1 MSKYYVKLGNE
12 KTGPFEFKTLLSM
25 ANAGHLKPMDMVSI
39 TGTEWKQARFIPDLF
54 QADIPETI
62 EKSARLLPGK
72 ISLESLS
79 NPEAFKKT
87 FVFVVGGLLLVG
99 FVVGW
104 GINLPS
110 NLSYSKLQ
118 GNFDEIWNENQN
130 LRKEYAGALKKSDY
144 DKALKSEKERYEKIL
159 ADSNSENQARL
170 KDVNEKLLE
179 LQKKHE
185 TLIADSKVFADKA
198 MELEKKLEPIKEL
211 ALKIQE
217 NDALKV
223 LLQKLQE
230 TPEEELAG
238 NIKEFQKIMANRDM
252 ARASELRTTYRTLK
266 NQVSDSFADTL
277 IRWEQITSI
286 LASLAKHHKLTNPAT
301 TTLEDLKT
309 AKDLQ
314 GLFILRTLAN
324 DSKKQLLKDLL
335 ENSKPNDEKKMA
347 ALAALENAT
356 KNTLE
361 FLNAIDQDPNLF
373 ATTPIFKDV
382 GKAPDLILDE
392 ISKAL
397 FLVNQQFEMEEP
409 KKIENH
415 LDSIEKVN
423 PKIIEFIFKYSEE
436 IQMDKLGNNLKKYP
450 VYPALNLALEEPE
463 KIAALIEKIP
473 KSKGV
478 FSLLPKEQ
486 LMKRLNQLR
495 SDFEIVRISGV
506 FSKKVE
512 KANEN

>member
-1 MSKYYVKLGNE
+1 
-12 KTGPFEFKTLLSM
+12 
-25 ANAGHLKPMDMVSI
+25 
-39 TGTEWKQARFIPDLF
+39 
-54 QADIPETI
+54 
-62 EKSARLLPGK
+62 
-72 ISLESLS
+72 
-79 NPEAFKKT
+79 
-87 FVFVVGGLLLVG
+87 
-99 FVVGW
+99 
-104 GINLPS
+104 
-110 NLSYSKLQ
+110 
-118 GNFDEIWNENQN
+118 
-130 LRKEYAGALKKSDY
+130 
-144 DKALKSEKERYEKIL
+144 
-159 ADSNSENQARL
+159 
-170 KDVNEKLLE
+170 
-179 LQKKHE
+179 
-185 TLIADSKVFADKA
+185 
-198 MELEKKLEPIKEL
+198 
-211 ALKIQE
+211 
-217 NDALKV
+217 
-223 LLQKLQE
+223 
-230 TPEEELAG
+230 
-238 NIKEFQKIMANRDM
+238 
-252 ARASELRTTYRTLK
+252 
-266 NQVSDSFADTL
+266 
-277 IRWEQITSI
+277 
-286 LASLAKHHKLTNPAT
+286 
-301 TTLEDLKT
+301 
-309 AKDLQ
+309 
-314 GLFILRTLAN
+314 
-324 DSKKQLLKDLL
+324 
-335 ENSKPNDEKKMA
+335 MA

-436 IQMDKLGNNLKKYP
+436 IQMDKLGNNLKKYA

-463 KIAALIEKIP
+463 KMAALIEKIP

>member
-1 MSKYYVKLGNE
+1 
-12 KTGPFEFKTLLSM
+12 
-25 ANAGHLKPMDMVSI
+25 
-39 TGTEWKQARFIPDLF
+39 
-54 QADIPETI
+54 
-62 EKSARLLPGK
+62 
-72 ISLESLS
+72 
-79 NPEAFKKT
+79 
-87 FVFVVGGLLLVG
+87 
-99 FVVGW
+99 
-104 GINLPS
+104 
-110 NLSYSKLQ
+110 
-118 GNFDEIWNENQN
+118 
-130 LRKEYAGALKKSDY
+130 
-144 DKALKSEKERYEKIL
+144 
-159 ADSNSENQARL
+159 
-170 KDVNEKLLE
+170 
-179 LQKKHE
+179 
-185 TLIADSKVFADKA
+185 
-198 MELEKKLEPIKEL
+198 
-211 ALKIQE
+211 
-217 NDALKV
+217 
-223 LLQKLQE
+223 
-230 TPEEELAG
+230 
-238 NIKEFQKIMANRDM
+238 
-252 ARASELRTTYRTLK
+252 
-266 NQVSDSFADTL
+266 
-277 IRWEQITSI
+277 
-286 LASLAKHHKLTNPAT
+286 AT

-478 FSLLPKEQ
+478 FSILPKEQ

>member
-1 MSKYYVKLGNE
+1 
-12 KTGPFEFKTLLSM
+12 
-25 ANAGHLKPMDMVSI
+25 
-39 TGTEWKQARFIPDLF
+39 
-54 QADIPETI
+54 
-62 EKSARLLPGK
+62 
-72 ISLESLS
+72 
-79 NPEAFKKT
+79 
-87 FVFVVGGLLLVG
+87 
-99 FVVGW
+99 
-104 GINLPS
+104 
-110 NLSYSKLQ
+110 
-118 GNFDEIWNENQN
+118 
-130 LRKEYAGALKKSDY
+130 
-144 DKALKSEKERYEKIL
+144 
-159 ADSNSENQARL
+159 
-170 KDVNEKLLE
+170 
-179 LQKKHE
+179 
-185 TLIADSKVFADKA
+185 SKVFADKA

-436 IQMDKLGNNLKKYP
+436 IQMDKLGNNLKKYA

-463 KIAALIEKIP
+463 KMAALIEKIP